1 MVETP
6 PQVLTMPE
14 SNIRLIALD
23 LDGTLLNTNKE
34 LSPRNAAA
42 LERAAAQGVEIVPTT
57 GRFFTGMP
65 EVIQKLPYLHY
76 AITINGAQV
85 YDIARDCAVARTEM
99 PVDLALRIMEY
110 LDRQPVVYDCYQENW
125 GYMTRDFQLHID
137 DFTPDPHYREMVR
150 RLRTPVPEL
159 KAWLKERN
167 RGVQKIQLF
176 TPDPELRKKLLKDLA
191 EEFPEAAV
199 TSSVPTNIEINAADA
214 HKGRAL
220 QQLADYLGLDI
231 SQTAAFGD
239 GLNDVTMLR
248 QAGLGVAM
256 ANAWPEALAA
266 ADVVTASCDEDGVA
280 RELEKLGF

>member
-1 MVETP
+1 
-6 PQVLTMPE
+6 MPE

-99 PVDLALRIMEY
+99 SVDLALRIMEY

-280 RELEKLGF
+280 QELEKLGF